1 MNTPQAFPYDIF
13 LSHNRA
19 QKDWTRELVRR
30 LREDGFEVWFD
41 EFVLPKRAGKNWI
54 DSLVEGVEQSRKVAL
69 VWSPEFFDHEWPK
82 FEANVLQLLDPVGD
96 KERILPLIHTHC
108 DLPKRWA
115 FLQGLDFTG
124 CAHGADEF
132 EFRYHQ
138 LVHNLDNSR
147 PYEGDFQ
154 LFQQKQRQRQSQDLE
169 QIPPVRP
176 LPKGSR
182 MPRAPIG
189 NFVGREKELRDLAR
203 SLTPGSGSLVGVHAA
218 VTGMGGVG
226 KTQLAIEYA
235 HRYGRRYP
243 GGVFW
248 INLEKAEDAVT
259 EVASCGPQGMN
270 LEGFSDRSAP
280 EQAALVRKLW
290 EDGEAARLLIFD
302 NAEEHAL
309 VEQWRPKYGHCSVLI
324 TSRRDYWP
332 LEMNV
337 QSLPIETLPR
347 PNSMQLLEKA
357 RSGLL
362 QDEVA
367 RQAADDLCG
376 YLGDLPLALQVAA
389 AYLRRY
395 RSERVQDYLRD
406 LRQASGADPAL
417 ERVWSCFA
425 VSYRK
430 LKLEEETDAVALRLF
445 QLAGSFAPSSIA
457 RSLLA
462 EAGELDLTGKQGRKQ
477 LNSAVARL
485 QELALMAEEPD
496 GRLFLHRL
504 LWEFSRQQHLP
515 QSKEAVAL
523 RVGNILLSFAGKE
536 NTKGLPQGLSKER
549 VHLRQAAMEAERWQ
563 SELAAH
569 LYNSLGYHG
578 NMLALL
584 QEAKSD
590 FERALKIYEDAYGS
604 EHPYV
609 STPANNIGQILQ
621 AQGDLAGALE
631 YSRRALKI
639 DEKVYGPDH
648 PDVATD
654 VNNIG
659 QILQAQGDL
668 AGALEY
674 SRRALKIDEKAYGPD
689 HPKVGRD
696 ANNIGMILKAQ
707 GDLAGALE
715 HSRRA
720 LKIDEQ
726 VYGPDHPRVAT
737 SATNIGAILKA
748 QGHLAEALQYSRRAL
763 KIDEQVYGS
772 DHPEVA
778 TDANNIGTILNAQGH
793 LAEALEYSR
802 RALKIDEQ
810 VYGSDHPNVATDV
823 NNIGQILKAQGD
835 LAGALEHSRR
845 ALKIDEQVYGPD
857 HPNVGRGVNNI
868 GQILEAQGDLA
879 GALEYARRAVA
890 ILEKVYGP
898 DNPTTKVCA
907 GNLRALQKLI
917 EEKKQK

>member
-1 MNTPQAFPYDIF
+1 MNTTQAFPYDIF

-54 DSLVEGVEQSRKVAL
+54 DLLVEGVEQSRKVAL

-96 KERILPLIHTHC
+96 KERILPLIHTQC

-124 CAHGADEF
+124 CVHGTNEF

-154 LFQQKQRQRQSQDLE
+154 RFQQLRREQQDQDPE

-189 NFVGREKELRDLAR
+189 NFVGRERELRDLAR
-203 SLTPGSGSLVGVHAA
+203 SLTPGSGSLVGVHAT

-259 EVASCGPQGMN
+259 EVASCGGPQGMN

-280 EQAALVRKLW
+280 EQAALVHKLW
-290 EDGEAARLLIFD
+290 EDGEAACLLIFD
-302 NAEEHAL
+302 NAEDPAL

-347 PNSMQLLEKA
+347 PTSMQLLEKSRA
-357 RSGLL
+357 ELL
-362 QDEVA
+362 HDTVE
-367 RQAADDLCG
+367 RQTANDLCEH
-376 YLGDLPLALQVAA
+376 LGDLPLALQVAA
-389 AYLRRY
+389 AYLQRY

-406 LRQASGADPAL
+406 LRQASGADPML
-417 ERVWSCFA
+417 EKVWSCFA

-430 LKLEEETDAVALRLF
+430 LRPEEEIDAVAMRLF
-445 QLAGSFAPSSIA
+445 QLAGYFAPVSIS
-457 RSLLA
+457 RHLLA
-462 EAGELDLTGKQGRKQ
+462 EAAELDPAEKEGRRQ
-477 LNSAVARL
+477 LNSAVVRL

-496 GRLFLHRL
+496 GRLLLHRL
-504 LWEFSRQQHLP
+504 LQEFARRQHLP
-515 QSKEAVAL
+515 LSEEAAAL
-523 RVGNILLSFAGKE
+523 RVANVLLGFAQKE
-536 NTKGLPQGLSKER
+536 NASGLPQALSKER
-549 VHLRQAAMEAERWQ
+549 VHLRQAALEAERRQ
-563 SELAAH
+563 SDLAGG

-578 NMLALL
+578 RMLALL

-590 FERALKIYEDAYGS
+590 YE
-604 EHPYV
+604 
-609 STPANNIGQILQ
+609 
-621 AQGDLAGALE
+621 
-631 YSRRALKI
+631 
-639 DEKVYGPDH
+639 
-648 PDVATD
+648 
-654 VNNIG
+654 
-659 QILQAQGDL
+659 
-668 AGALEY
+668 
-674 SRRALKIDEKAYGPD
+674 
-689 HPKVGRD
+689 
-696 ANNIGMILKAQ
+696 
-707 GDLAGALE
+707 
-715 HSRRA
+715 RA

-726 VYGPDHPRVAT
+726 MYGPDHPNVA
-737 SATNIGAILKA
+737 I
-748 QGHLAEALQYSRRAL
+748 R
-763 KIDEQVYGS
+763 
-772 DHPEVA
+772 
-778 TDANNIGTILNAQGH
+778 ANNIGRILHEQGN
-793 LAEALEYSR
+793 LTGALEY
-802 RALKIDEQ
+802 
-810 VYGSDHPNVATDV
+810 T
-823 NNIGQILKAQGD
+823 
-835 LAGALEHSRR
+835 RR

-857 HPNVGRGVNNI
+857 HPNVAIRANNIGLILLDQEDLTGAMEYIRRALKIDEQVYGPDHPNVARVVNNI
-868 GQILEAQGDLA
+868 GQILREQGDLAGALKYSRRALKIDEQVYGPDHPDVARDANNIGQIMKAQGDLA
-879 GALEYARRAVA
+879 GALEYTRRALKIDEQVYGPDHPDVA
-890 ILEKVYGP
+890 KDANNIGLILEKQGDLVGALEYMRRALTIFEKVYGADHP
-898 DNPTTKVCA
+898 STKVCA
-907 GNLRALQKLI
+907 ANLRGLQNLM